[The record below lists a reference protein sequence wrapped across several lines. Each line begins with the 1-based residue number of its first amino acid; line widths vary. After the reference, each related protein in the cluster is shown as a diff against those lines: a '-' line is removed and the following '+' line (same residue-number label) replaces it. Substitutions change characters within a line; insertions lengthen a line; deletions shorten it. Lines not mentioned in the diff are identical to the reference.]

1 MGKKF
6 KAKMNNFKDDWVSN
20 INKLTLLH
28 SNDLHGDFLAEKTDE
43 KLIGG
48 VSMLSGYINRVRAE
62 EKNTIYC
69 IAGDMFRG
77 SVIDSEFRGIS
88 TIEIMNMLSP
98 DVVTIGNHEID
109 YGIAHLLF
117 LEKCAKFPIIN
128 ANLHITTN
136 NARLFK
142 SHYIIEIDGM
152 KILFIGILTE
162 TVLSMAKKE
171 ALVGGFLDIHD
182 AVAEIERVC
191 NAYHSLDIDCTV
203 LLTHIGFEEDKQ
215 LASQLNPSLGV
226 DIIIG
231 GHSHTFMEKPECVN
245 GILIAQA
252 GTGTD
257 QIGRFDLEI
266 DMDTNRIHSF
276 NWKSIPIT
284 GEHCPRD
291 MAIED
296 ILNPYKLEA
305 EKKYS
310 RVVTRLNRKLA
321 HPSWYQETELGGLV
335 ADILYESLR
344 LDIMLVGSGSIRIK
358 EIGPIVLFSDLTEC
372 LPYDDS
378 VFAIWV
384 TGKQLKKM
392 ILYMLRD
399 EVWEG
404 SHCEFFQFSKGVRV
418 VYNKRTHHFKEFS
431 LCGEPI
437 DDQRIYKVGLQYY
450 FYLNMKDFFSI
461 SHEEVEQNGKPRR
474 IATSCRDVLD
484 EYLSC
489 HQNLDHQLSGRLI
502 ID

>member
-1 MGKKF
+1 M
-6 KAKMNNFKDDWVSN
+6 SN
-20 INKLTLLH
+20 VKRLTLLH
-28 SNDLHGDFLAEKTDE
+28 SNDLHGDFLAEKIDE
-43 KLIGG
+43 QLIGG
-48 VSMLSGYINRVRAE
+48 VSMLSGYLNKVRAE

-136 NARLFK
+136 NARLFH
-142 SHYIIEIDGM
+142 SHHVVEIDGM

-171 ALVGGFLDIHD
+171 ELIGGFVDIHD
-182 AVAEIERVC
+182 AATEVERIC

-215 LASQLNPSLGV
+215 LAAQLDPSLGV
-226 DIIIG
+226 DLIIG
-231 GHSHTFMEKPECVN
+231 GHSHTFLEQPECVN

-266 DMDTNRIHSF
+266 DTDANCVQSF
-276 NWKSIPIT
+276 QWKSVPIT
-284 GEHCPRD
+284 GENCPRD
-291 MAIED
+291 PALEE
-296 ILNPYKLEA
+296 ILNPYRHEA

-310 RVVTRLNRKLA
+310 RVVTRLKRKLT
-321 HPSWYQETELGGLV
+321 HPSWYQETELGGLL
-335 ADILYESLR
+335 ADVLQESLR
-344 LDIMLVGSGSIRIK
+344 LDLMLVGSGSIRVK
-358 EIGPIVLFSDLTEC
+358 ELGPIVLFSNLTEC
-372 LPYDDS
+372 LPYDDA
-378 VFAIWV
+378 AIAIRV
-384 TGKQLKKM
+384 TGAQLRQM

-399 EVWEG
+399 EVWTG
-404 SHCEFFQFSKGVRV
+404 AHCEFFQFSEGVRI
-418 VYNKRTHHFKEFS
+418 VYNKQTHSLEEFS
-431 LCGEPI
+431 LHAEPI
-437 DDQRIYKVGLQYY
+437 DDQRIYKIGLQYY
-450 FYLNMKDFFSI
+450 FFLNMKEFFSV
-461 SHEEVEQNGKPRR
+461 SHEEVENNGKPRR
-474 IATSCRDVLD
+474 VATSCREVLD

-489 HQNLDHQLSGRLI
+489 HQNLDHQISGRFI
-502 ID
+502 VE

>member
-1 MGKKF
+1 MK
-6 KAKMNNFKDDWVSN
+6 
-20 INKLTLLH
+20 KLTILH
-28 SNDLHGDFLAEKTDE
+28 SNDLHGDFLAEEVDAR
-43 KLIGG
+43 LIGG
-48 VSMLSGYINRVRAE
+48 VSMLSGYVGKVRRE

-136 NARLFK
+136 NARLFR
-142 SHYIIEIDGM
+142 SHYVMEIDGM
-152 KILFIGILTE
+152 KILFIGILTD
-162 TVLSMAKKE
+162 TVISMAKKE
-171 ALVGGFLDIHD
+171 ALVGSFIGIHD
-182 AVAEIERVC
+182 AAAEVERIC
-191 NAYHSLDIDCTV
+191 NAYNALDIDCTV

-215 LASQLNPSLGV
+215 LAMQLDPSLGV

-231 GHSHTFMEKPECVN
+231 GHSHTYLEQPESVN

-266 DMDTNRIHSF
+266 DTDANHVHSF
-276 NWKSIPIT
+276 AWKSVPIT
-284 GEHCPRD
+284 DAHCPRD
-291 MAIED
+291 NALED
-296 ILNPYKLEA
+296 ILNSYKLAA

-310 RVVTRLNRKLA
+310 RVVSRLKRQLT
-321 HPSWYQETELGGLV
+321 HPSWYQETELGGFF
-335 ADILYESLR
+335 ADILQESLR
-344 LDIMLVGSGSIRIK
+344 LDIMLVGSGSIRVT
-358 EIGPIVLFSDLTEC
+358 ELGPIILYSNLTEC

-378 VFAIWV
+378 AIALWV
-384 TGKQLKKM
+384 TGSQLKRM

-399 EVWEG
+399 EVWDG
-404 SHCEFFQFSKGVRV
+404 AHCEFFQFSKGMRV
-418 VYNKRTHHFKEFS
+418 LYDKANHIFRAFS
-431 LCGEPI
+431 LNGEPVE
-437 DDQRIYKVGLQYY
+437 DTKIYKIGLQYY
-450 FYLNMKDFFSI
+450 FYLNMEDFFSI
-461 SHEEVEQNGKPRR
+461 SQEEVGKNGKPRKV
-474 IATSCRDVLD
+474 ATSCREVLD

-489 HQNLDHQLSGRLI
+489 HQNLDHQISGRI
-502 ID
+502 RVESC

>member
-1 MGKKF
+1 MANVK
-6 KAKMNNFKDDWVSN
+6 
-20 INKLTLLH
+20 KLTILH
-28 SNDLHGDFLAEKTDE
+28 SNDLHGDFLAEKIDE
-43 KLIGG
+43 RLIGG
-48 VSMLSGYINRVRAE
+48 VSMLSGYVNKVRCE
-62 EKNTIYC
+62 EQNTIYC

-128 ANLHITTN
+128 ANMYVTTN
-136 NARLFK
+136 NSRLFK
-142 SHYIIEIDGM
+142 SHHIIEIDGM

-171 ALVGGFLDIHD
+171 TLIGGFVDIHD
-182 AVAEIERVC
+182 AVTEVERIC
-191 NAYHSLDIDCTV
+191 NAYNSFDIDCTV
-203 LLTHIGFEEDKQ
+203 LLTHIGFEEDKL
-215 LASQLNPSLGV
+215 LASRLDPTLGI

-231 GHSHTFMEKPECVN
+231 GHSHTYLEEPVEVN

-257 QIGRFDLEI
+257 QIGRFDLNI
-266 DMDTNRIHSF
+266 DTDSNSVCGF
-276 NWKSIPIT
+276 SWESIPIT
-284 GEHCPRD
+284 DRYCPRD
-291 MAIED
+291 IELEN

-310 RVVTRLNRKLA
+310 RVVTRLKRKLT
-321 HPSWYQETELGGLV
+321 HPSWYQETELGGLL
-335 ADILYESLR
+335 ADILQESLR
-344 LDIMLVGSGSIRIK
+344 LDMMLVGSGSIRVT

-378 VFAIWV
+378 AIALWV
-384 TGKQLKKM
+384 TGAQLKKM

-399 EVWEG
+399 EVWDG
-404 SHCEFFQFSKGVRV
+404 AHCEFFQFSKGVCA
-418 VYNKRTHHFKEFS
+418 VYDKRNHNLKEFS
-431 LCGEPI
+431 LHGEPI
-437 DDQRIYKVGLQYY
+437 EDDRIYKIGLQYY
-450 FYLNMKDFFSI
+450 FYLNMKDFFSV
-461 SHEEVEQNGKPRR
+461 SCEEIEHNGKPRR
-474 IATSCRDVLD
+474 IATSCREVLD

-489 HQNLDHQLSGRLI
+489 HQNLNHRISGRLRI
-502 ID
+502 E

>member
-1 MGKKF
+1 MATIK
-6 KAKMNNFKDDWVSN
+6 
-20 INKLTLLH
+20 KLTILH
-28 SNDLHGDFLAEKTDE
+28 SNDLHGDFLAEKIDE

-48 VSMLSGYINRVRAE
+48 VSMLSGYVAKVRE
-62 EKNTIYC
+62 EEQNTIYC

-88 TIEIMNMLSP
+88 TIEIMNMLAP

-142 SHYIIEIDGM
+142 SHHIVEIDGV
-152 KILFIGILTE
+152 KILFIGIITD
-162 TVLSMAKKE
+162 TVISMAKKE
-171 ALVGGFLDIHD
+171 ALVGGYVDIQD
-182 AVAEIERVC
+182 AATEVERIC
-191 NAYHSLDIDCTV
+191 NAYNSFDIDCTV
-203 LLTHIGFEEDKQ
+203 LLTHIGFEEDKL
-215 LASQLNPSLGV
+215 LAAKLDPSLGI

-231 GHSHTFMEKPECVN
+231 GHSHTYLEQPEEVN

-266 DMDTNRIHSF
+266 DTYTNSVHAFS
-276 NWKSIPIT
+276 WQSIPIT
-284 GEHCPRD
+284 DEHCPRD
-291 MAIED
+291 TALED
-296 ILNPYKLEA
+296 ILNPYKLAA

-310 RVVTRLNRKLA
+310 RVVTRLKRKLT
-321 HPSWYQETELGGLV
+321 HPNWYQETELGGLL
-335 ADILYESLR
+335 ADILRETLR
-344 LDIMLVGSGSIRIK
+344 LDMMLVGSGSIRVS
-358 EIGPIVLFSDLTEC
+358 EFGPIVQFSNLMEC

-378 VFAIWV
+378 AMALWV
-384 TGKQLKKM
+384 TGAQLKKM

-399 EVWEG
+399 EVWDG

-418 VYNKRTHHFKEFS
+418 IYDKQNHLFKEFS
-431 LCGEPI
+431 LHEAPI
-437 DDQRIYKVGLQYY
+437 DDQRIYKIGLQYY
-450 FYLNMKDFFSI
+450 FYLNMKDFFSV
-461 SHEEVEQNGKPRR
+461 SHEDVEPNGKPRR
-474 IATSCRDVLD
+474 IATSCREVLD

-489 HQNLDHQLSGRLI
+489 HQGLDYQISGRLK

>member
-1 MGKKF
+1 M
-6 KAKMNNFKDDWVSN
+6 SN
-20 INKLTLLH
+20 VKKLTILH
-28 SNDLHGDFLAEKTDE
+28 SNDLHGDFLAEQIDE

-48 VSMLSGYINRVRAE
+48 VSMLSGYVNQVRNE
-62 EKNTIYC
+62 EQNTIYC

-128 ANLHITTN
+128 ANMHITTN

-142 SHYIIEIDGM
+142 SHQIIEMDGM

-162 TVLSMAKKE
+162 TVLSMARKE
-171 ALVGGFLDIHD
+171 ALVGSFVDIHD
-182 AVAEIERVC
+182 AVAEVEHIC
-191 NAYHSLDIDCTV
+191 NAYNSLDIDCTV
-203 LLTHIGFEEDKQ
+203 LLTHIGFEEDKL
-215 LASQLNPSLGV
+215 LAARLDPSLGV

-231 GHSHTFMEKPECVN
+231 GHSHTYLERPEKVN
-245 GILIAQA
+245 NILIAQA

-266 DMDTNRIHSF
+266 DTDSNSIRSF
-276 NWKSIPIT
+276 SWRSIPIT
-284 GEHCPRD
+284 NDYCPRD
-291 MAIED
+291 TALED

-310 RVVTRLNRKLA
+310 RVVTRLKRKLT
-321 HPSWYQETELGGLV
+321 HPTWYQETELGGLL
-335 ADILYESLR
+335 ADILMESLR
-344 LDIMLVGSGSIRIK
+344 LDMMLVGSGSIRVS
-358 EIGPIVLFSDLTEC
+358 ELGPIVQFSNLMEC

-378 VFAIWV
+378 AIALWV
-384 TGKQLKKM
+384 TGAQLKKM

-399 EVWEG
+399 EVWNG
-404 SHCEFFQFSKGVRV
+404 SHCEFFQFSEGVRII
-418 VYNKRTHHFKEFS
+418 YDKQSHILREFS
-431 LCGEPI
+431 LHGESI
-437 DDQRIYKVGLQYY
+437 EDKKIYKIGLQYY
-450 FYLNMKDFFSI
+450 FYLNMRDFFSV
-461 SHEEVEQNGKPRR
+461 SHEEVEPNGKPRKV
-474 IATSCRDVLD
+474 ATSCREVLD

-489 HQNLDHQLSGRLI
+489 HQGLDRQIRGRLKI
-502 ID
+502 E